1 MDGSM
6 SARPLHGDRSD
17 RPARHTGRRANPS
30 AWRTFFRGTSTLI
43 TRIITLRIFGTSRG
57 EPLVVHGAPLQPA
70 HEDS

>member
-6 SARPLHGDRSD
+6 SARLLHGDRSD

-43 TRIITLRIFGTSRG
+43 TRII
-57 EPLVVHGAPLQPA
+57 
-70 HEDS
+70 